1 MNKVMD
7 KDFENTKAG
16 WWKKRDCTYNGIL
29 WDFRSNDLSK
39 EFMLRSRYKIKLK
52 IIGKIYS

>member
-1 MNKVMD
+1 MD